1 MFFESGREL
10 DARQDII
17 AVMETVNAAR
27 GIEGGS
33 GGHEVQSFSF
43 APQTSWYCQEW
54 VLRQESVQ
62 VQIVDGNIGFISFAW
77 KVVLG
82 IDPGGMFHFEIICNR
97 DTVIIDG
104 NGDGVNHC
112 QYTSVRFF

>member
-33 GGHEVQSFSF
+33 GGHVVQSFSF
-43 APQTSWYCQEW
+43 DPQTCRYCKE
-54 VLRQESVQ
+54 
-62 VQIVDGNIGFISFAW
+62 
-77 KVVLG
+77 
-82 IDPGGMFHFEIICNR
+82 
-97 DTVIIDG
+97 
-104 NGDGVNHC
+104 
-112 QYTSVRFF
+112 